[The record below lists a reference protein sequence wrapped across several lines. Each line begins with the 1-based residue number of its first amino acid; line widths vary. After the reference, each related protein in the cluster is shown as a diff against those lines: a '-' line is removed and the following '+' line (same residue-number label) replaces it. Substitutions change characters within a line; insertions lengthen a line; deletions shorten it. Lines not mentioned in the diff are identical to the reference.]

1 MFSYYIPQS
10 MTKEIANSI
19 RDSDAEH
26 AGLVEAVHNR
36 VMARIV
42 QQGDVAGQVHEAPES
57 KRYSCFTTSAS
68 VTRALLLLLPPTYY
82 CFTTA
87 LPLLYYRCRR
97 RLRASA
103 RS

>member
-1 MFSYYIPQS
+1 MHGVLYVFSCYMQQS

-42 QQGDVAGQVHEAPES
+42 QQGDVASQVHEALES
-57 KRYSCFTTSAS
+57 KRYSCFTTAI
-68 VTRALLLLLPPTYY
+68 LLLLP
-82 CFTTA
+82 
-87 LPLLYYRCRR
+87 YRQRGR
-97 RLRASA
+97 PGA
-103 RS
+103 RGA